1 MPDEPSLLPAATAL
15 PPALTNAARWRGL
28 VVGAAWGA
36 GLAGPAL
43 VLGGAVARLA
53 GYAGPGELLGLAGA
67 SLLLAVSGLWPAA
80 ALLGGR
86 ERVVEAADAE
96 RLAQANRAG
105 VADAGAG
112 GKQAL
117 FTGGADATDL
127 LLEAERIRLLRLAGW
142 PQLALALPAAALAGA
157 AAWFFLPS
165 AAGTPG
171 LGTGLALLAVA
182 FPTLLI
188 ERRLSLIPA
197 SELPEAA
204 PLARLARV
212 VLWTLVVSGVCG
224 IARELGFASAIWG
237 QRAVAL
243 LLMAGAAE
251 AVLRVLAAPFL
262 PAANAN
268 EARGLVDI
276 RLAGGVLP
284 GGGGGGGPGQGLR
297 ERFGIDLSQSWALG
311 FVRRAAGP
319 LALGLLVLAWLLTGV
334 SVVNLG
340 ERGVYE
346 RNGLPVAVLRSGLH
360 LHLPWPFGVIQ
371 RVDDGAVR
379 QLALADDGG
388 ENLARIKRIAADA
401 DAPADYDRVW
411 TKEHAADALL
421 VVPAPLGAGST
432 QQSSQLLNADVRVF
446 YRIGSTDNAAM
457 AALYALDRPEQAVRA
472 AAGRLL
478 VRLFAVRTLLDAI
491 GENRE
496 RLASTLREALQKD
509 LDERNSGIEVTA
521 VALDALHPPKDAAAA
536 YYGVQEAEI
545 SAAAEVADARRSAVR
560 ARVEGQEESI
570 RMAARG
576 ANFAT
581 AQLSGA
587 RVAATRFAGE
597 QTAWKQSPQ
606 AVSFERW
613 LQALSGGLSRAKL
626 TVIDHRLDLVDG
638 AVLDLRPYAPPTA
651 RDPKP

>member
-1 MPDEPSLLPAATAL
+1 MPDESSVL

-28 VVGAAWGA
+28 VLGAAWGA

-53 GYAGPGELLGLAGA
+53 GYAGPGDLLGLAGA

-105 VADAGAG
+105 VTDAGAG

-142 PQLALALPAAALAGA
+142 PQLALALPTAALAGA

-182 FPTLLI
+182 FPALLI

-243 LLMAGAAE
+243 LLMAGVAE

-284 GGGGGGGPGQGLR
+284 GGGGGPGQGLR

-319 LALGLLVLAWLLTGV
+319 LILALLVLAWLLTGV
-334 SVVNLG
+334 SAVNLG

-346 RNGLPVAVLRSGLH
+346 RNGSPVAVLRSGLH

-371 RVDDGAVR
+371 RVDDGTVR

-401 DAPADYDRVW
+401 DAPTDYDRVW

-446 YRIGSTDNAAM
+446 YRIGLSDNAAM

-496 RLASTLREALQKD
+496 RLASVLREALQKE
-509 LDERNSGIEVTA
+509 LDARASGIEVTA

-560 ARVEGQEESI
+560 ARVEGQEEAI

-606 AVSFERW
+606 AMSFERW